1 MRSALL
7 SGHAHCQFLPSLKRR
22 LTYPSEG
29 LSSAPLSTRICI
41 QRLAAFQSPE
51 LMALHP
57 TAHTSSIHPLILEL
71 ATTDDNASS
80 LASDPGQA
88 IRDEALGLGS
98 ADGHLV

>member
-1 MRSALL
+1 
-7 SGHAHCQFLPSLKRR
+7 
-22 LTYPSEG
+22 
-29 LSSAPLSTRICI
+29 
-41 QRLAAFQSPE
+41 
-51 LMALHP
+51 MALHP